1 MRNIN
6 QNVNSHALM
15 ATSALNRTLGLCEC
29 VLLAIPGGTARVRL
43 PGAFTPET
51 DAARAHAWLRWTW
64 HIAQYVPK
72 ICPVCVLLR
81 DYRNAAPMALHDRW
95 LRAVC
100 TGGWCWAHCAGRAGA
115 RAVYSFPTPRLT
127 GPCTYKRHTSNAH
140 TPGVIL

>member
-1 MRNIN
+1 MHNIN

-15 ATSALNRTLGLCEC
+15 AASALNRTSGLCEC
-29 VLLAIPGGTARVRL
+29 VLLAIPVAAARVHG

-51 DAARAHAWLRWTW
+51 DAARAHAWLQWTW

-81 DYRNAAPMALHDRW
+81 DYSNAVPMAPHDRW

-100 TGGWCWAHCAGRAGA
+100 TGGWSWAHGAGRAGA
-115 RAVYSFPTPRLT
+115 PAVYSSQP
-127 GPCTYKRHTSNAH
+127 
-140 TPGVIL
+140 PG